1 MQEFVMA
8 SARIAGVPIFMML
21 LAASYTSASGQASLS
36 VALPSLPSDDKG
48 HTENGGTSSDD
59 NIYCRPPQPLT
70 DSRLMGPQVCMSI
83 KKWNDLHAA
92 GLDADAR
99 GQIKPRQ
106 GLDDVKVL
114 NH

>member
-1 MQEFVMA
+1 MA
-8 SARIAGVPIFMML
+8 SARIAGVPVFIVL
-21 LAASYTSASGQASLS
+21 LAASCMSARGQNSLS
-36 VALPSLPSDDKG
+36 VTLPSLPSDDKG
-48 HTENGGTSSDD
+48 HTDSGGTSGDD
-59 NIYCRPPQPLT
+59 KVYCRPPQPLT

-106 GLDDVKVL
+106 GLDSVKVL
-114 NH
+114 GH